1 MCSISVLL
9 IKIVIKPDRFL
20 ISSYGKPSS
29 VWRQELGCAPFWL
42 SFLGGCHITENYFPV
57 SFRCFK
63 RWTKTKSK
71 TTSTGSKQSM
81 VSQIPLLDDT
91 LSRNAVNADRDHR
104 TSCRQLVMRTASCY
118 QVNRKLPVSNTR

>member
-1 MCSISVLL
+1 MKISLMQ
-9 IKIVIKPDRFL
+9 KMHVITCQVSMFATAT
-20 ISSYGKPSS
+20 G
-29 VWRQELGCAPFWL
+29 L
-42 SFLGGCHITENYFPV
+42 SCTTSPT
-57 SFRCFK
+57 RCFK

-91 LSRNAVNADRDHR
+91 LSRNAVNADRDYR
-104 TSCRQLVMRTASCY
+104 TSCKQLVMGTASCY